1 MLGTRRA
8 PVIREIAALTCRSWQ
23 ALGKYACFR
32 VTLMNGGM
40 AMAGEFDR
48 LHRESLENPHD
59 FWANAAEEVFWYR
72 KWDQVLDD
80 SAAPFSRWFVGGRT
94 NTAYNALDRHILD
107 GRGDQVALIYDSPVT
122 DTVTRY
128 TYSELRDRV
137 ARFAGALRD
146 LGVGYG
152 DRVII
157 YMPMIP
163 EAVIAMLATARLG
176 AVHSVVFGGFAPHE
190 LATRIDDCTPK
201 CIVSASCGIEPG
213 RLVPYKP
220 LLDAAIDH
228 AAHKPDHCVIFQRPM
243 AEAEMV
249 AGRDL
254 DWQAVETAAAPAD

>member
-32 VTLMNGGM
+32 VTLMNRGM

-122 DTVTRY
+122 DTVTHY
-128 TYSELRDRV
+128 TYS
-137 ARFAGALRD
+137 
-146 LGVGYG
+146 
-152 DRVII
+152 
-157 YMPMIP
+157 
-163 EAVIAMLATARLG
+163 
-176 AVHSVVFGGFAPHE
+176 
-190 LATRIDDCTPK
+190 C
-201 CIVSASCGIEPG
+201 
-213 RLVPYKP
+213 
-220 LLDAAIDH
+220 LLYT
-228 AAHKPDHCVIFQRPM
+228 F
-243 AEAEMV
+243 
-249 AGRDL
+249 
-254 DWQAVETAAAPAD
+254 